1 MTRVIIWDAFC
12 VVLHHKKTSRKK
24 VTSRKRRRLNSVMRF
39 QIHPGLNSMAHGRQ
53 VHRGRFVSEYAQR
66 ATTASVTFRVTNS
79 SLYVDPAIC
88 EVYVQTRVRHYEAPA
103 HACSQLQALRSD
115 RSVVDLSRVRSGFGQ
130 SRSLVPPVL
139 TTCSFL
145 KNDVF

>member
-1 MTRVIIWDAFC
+1 MPASFEKTPVFRRRRFSEKYKSSARKYQISDTP
-12 VVLHHKKTSRKK
+12 TSRGYARQAHHLL
-24 VTSRKRRRLNSVMRF
+24 TSSESLQLATYRSV
-39 QIHPGLNSMAHGRQ
+39 A
-53 VHRGRFVSEYAQR
+53 FV
-66 ATTASVTFRVTNS
+66 VTNS
-79 SLYVDPAIC
+79 SLYVDGAIC
-88 EVYVQTRVRHYEAPA
+88 AVSEERRVRNYEAPA
-103 HACSQLQALRSD
+103 PVCRQLNGLRSD